1 MFIHPM
7 MLLEVQ
13 FWHLDL
19 FLINLLLPKDG
30 VPTLVCVPFRSFSV
44 PSRSL
49 EQFLRRAFPYDAG
62 SSKMLVHLYA
72 GW

>member
-1 MFIHPM
+1 M

-30 VPTLVCVPFRSFSV
+30 VPACVPFRSFSV

-62 SSKMLVHLYA
+62 SSKMLVNLYA